1 MINYYNFK
9 PIFTH
14 EQLVA
19 SIRATILVF
28 SLSYIATIVDLDIL
42 HYNIYTTLSNDFST
56 AKYNSTVE
64 GHYSTD
70 FFLTADIIT

>member
-9 PIFTH
+9 LIFTH

-19 SIRATILVF
+19 FIRATILVF
-28 SLSYIATIVDLDIL
+28 SLFYITTIVNLDIL

-64 GHYSTD
+64 GH
-70 FFLTADIIT
+70 